1 MTAPTLVLLD
11 AANPL
16 RRVQRVALIVGAVGL
31 AITAIGAIFDVE
43 QALRSYLTSF
53 VFWAGAGLGCLA
65 ILMINHLTGGAWG
78 ASIRRLLEAGACTLP
93 IMAGFFLPIAL
104 GVRVLYVWADPEV
117 MAHDHLL
124 QGKQLYLNVPFFLA
138 RAVFYFG
145 AWALLSRSLSYWSLQ
160 HDHTDDPKPAYRL
173 ELWSRG
179 GLVLLGLTGTFASFD
194 WMMSLEPHWFSTI
207 YGILYMGGAAL
218 TAFAVMIPLAALLSR
233 QGPLAGV
240 ITPDVFHDL
249 GKLMLAF
256 VMLWAYFAFSQF
268 LIIWSANLAEEIPWY
283 LRRLAGGWQWVA
295 LVIIA
300 FHFALPFFLL
310 LSRRLKRNPRQLAMV
325 ALGLVVIR
333 YVDVYWLVTP
343 AFEPGHFAMHILD
356 LTAVVGLGGVWL
368 WTVVWLLADKPLVP
382 LRDPSLVPES

>member
-16 RRVQRVALIVGAVGL
+16 RRVQRTALIVGAVGL
-31 AITAIGAIFDVE
+31 GVTALGALFDVE
-43 QALRSYLTSF
+43 QALRSYLASF
-53 VFWAGAGLGCLA
+53 VFWTGAGLGCLA

-93 IMAGFFLPIAL
+93 FMAGFFLPIAL
-104 GVRVLYVWADPEV
+104 GMPLLYEWADPEV

-124 QGKQLYLNVPFFLA
+124 QAKQLYLNVPFFLA
-138 RAVFYFG
+138 RAVFYFA
-145 AWALLSRSLSYWSLQ
+145 AWTLLSRSLSHWSLE
-160 HDHTDDPKPAYRL
+160 HDKTDDPKPAYRL

-179 GLVLLGLTGTFASFD
+179 GLLLLGLTGTFASFD
-194 WMMSLEPHWFSTI
+194 WMMSLEPHWYSTI

-218 TAFAVMIPLAALLSR
+218 TAFALMIPLAALLSS
-233 QGPLAGV
+233 QGPLARV

-256 VMLWAYFAFSQF
+256 VMLWAYFSFSQF
-268 LIIWSANLAEEIPWY
+268 LIVWSANLTEEIPWY

-300 FHFALPFFLL
+300 FHFALPFLLL

-333 YVDVYWLVTP
+333 YVDVFWLVTP
-343 AFEPGHFAMHILD
+343 AFEPGDFRVHLLD
-356 LTAVVGLGGVWL
+356 LTAVAGLGGVWL